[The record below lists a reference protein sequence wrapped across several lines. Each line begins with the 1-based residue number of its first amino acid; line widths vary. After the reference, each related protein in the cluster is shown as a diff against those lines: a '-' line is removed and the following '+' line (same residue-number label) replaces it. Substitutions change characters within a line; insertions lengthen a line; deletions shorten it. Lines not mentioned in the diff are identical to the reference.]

1 MKKIIFILGIALA
14 IQFSSCSKNDDQVQS
29 SNLVNEVQFIVKDEE
44 GNNLIPN
51 KYNSE
56 TIKLFSEIN
65 GEFEE
70 IFDSNLDYPRNFK
83 IAEKDGE
90 NILSIW
96 PFINEE
102 EDVSRTLIQWEEGD
116 VDTLE
121 TSYIKTDDATILKEV
136 WFNGDLILSNEENDQ
151 YIYELSKD

>member
-1 MKKIIFILGIALA
+1 MKNIIFILGIALA

-44 GNNLIPN
+44 GNTLIPN

-56 TIKLFSEIN
+56 TIKLFAEIN

-121 TSYIKTDDATILKEV
+121 TSYIKTDNATILKEV